1 MNLWS
6 PWMDPSG
13 SSLRGVSP
21 ERYALADGH
30 QGEFYS
36 LGVDDSIQTV
46 STVQQAFTFST
57 HEKAVATAR
66 TIATVLQRP
75 VDVIKLL

>member
-6 PWMDPSG
+6 PWMDPS
-13 SSLRGVSP
+13 SSSMRGVSP
-21 ERYALADGH
+21 ERYALAAGPE
-30 QGEFYS
+30 GEYFT
-36 LGVDDSIQTV
+36 LGEDDSIKIV
-46 STVQQAFTFST
+46 RSARDAFTFST

-66 TIATVLQRP
+66 SMAAVLRRP